1 MIECLGCCCDGAE
14 NIRCFFFLDFREL
27 PAGINSATTIEMST
41 ETRAI
46 GGTAEFLIGSKSRKS
61 NGQTTTAA
69 SYPHET
75 LYHTE
80 H

>member
-1 MIECLGCCCDGAE
+1 
-14 NIRCFFFLDFREL
+14 
-27 PAGINSATTIEMST
+27 MST